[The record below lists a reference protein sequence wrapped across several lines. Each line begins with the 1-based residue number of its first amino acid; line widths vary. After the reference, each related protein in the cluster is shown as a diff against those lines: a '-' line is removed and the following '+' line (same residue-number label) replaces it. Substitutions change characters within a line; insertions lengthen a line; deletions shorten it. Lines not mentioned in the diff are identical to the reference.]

1 MTDRTSDGCCA
12 LATGSSAKRRGCVS
26 RGHADFAT
34 RRGSIV
40 VTLCAIVGLLFALTA
55 SANAAGTLTLPGG
68 PLIVSVG
75 SEGQCQ
81 SNYLNAGNNF
91 FPGEGTVG
99 DCGFFLGFPE
109 EGNPLALQKTVYG
122 FDGVEGPRLG
132 STEYTSINPGAATG
146 SGTAADPYKLIT
158 TFAVRKTETEDNY
171 VLITETTTYINGE
184 PQFTS
189 TFDVENVTGQTIP
202 GLKTAPSATLK
213 FHAIYAGD
221 LFTDNSDF
229 GTGVFLAGPP
239 RFIGGQN
246 NTTGVFGGFIETGTP
261 PWTNYQTGCWN
272 VVPEIRCPT
281 TSAPDGGIWPA
292 VRAAFGPGPVF
303 NNDVDQNLIDNA
315 VGVSW
320 DDHLS
325 SSSGLKPGETTT
337 YSITNRAQIPTSLA
351 VQPVTQTQTVGQTA
365 TITVT
370 ATDNVGTPYA
380 GRNLVYSIGG
390 SNPKSGSVT
399 TNSAGVATLS
409 YVGTAAG
416 LDTIQMYLDLGGT
429 GSQTPQDPASAA
441 QVTWRPASPTPNSSY
456 TVKTVKANS
465 DGTITIIFVPTQ
477 DGTATVEVTVPTG
490 TISRNASIAK
500 KKKCKRNQV
509 RIKGKCRP
517 KTTVSGKVTA
527 AGKAAVP
534 LKVTVK
540 ASSKVKRALAK
551 GKKVHLTAK
560 LTYKSALGG
569 APTLKTYHFTVKS
582 KKKNKKHH

>member
-1 MTDRTSDGCCA
+1 
-12 LATGSSAKRRGCVS
+12 
-26 RGHADFAT
+26 
-34 RRGSIV
+34 V
-40 VTLCAIVGLLFALTA
+40 VTLCAIVGLLCALAA
-55 SANAAGTLTLPGG
+55 SANAAGTVTLPGG

-75 SEGQCQ
+75 AEGQCQ

-91 FPGEGTVG
+91 YPGEGTVG

-109 EGNPLALQKTVYG
+109 EGNPLALGKTVYG
-122 FDGVEGPRLG
+122 FQGIAGPGLG
-132 STEYTSINPGAATG
+132 STEYTSINPGVPTG
-146 SGTAADPYKLIT
+146 SGTTADPYKLIT
-158 TFAVRKTETEDNY
+158 TFTVRKTETEDDY
-171 VLITETTTYINGE
+171 VLITETTTYVNGE

-202 GLKTAPSATLK
+202 GLKTAPPATLK

-246 NTTGVFGGFIETGTP
+246 NTTGVFGGFIENGSP
-261 PWTNYQTGCWN
+261 AWTNYETGCWD
-272 VVPEIRCPT
+272 VVPEGRCPT

-303 NNDVDQNLIDNA
+303 NNDVDPNLIDNA

-325 SSSGLKPGETTT
+325 SGLKPGETTT
-337 YSITNRAQIPTSLA
+337 YSIINRAQIPTSLS
-351 VQPVTQTQTVGQTA
+351 VQPVTQTHTVGQAA

-390 SNPKSGSVT
+390 SNPKSGSVV
-399 TNSAGVATLS
+399 TNAAGVATLS

-429 GSQTPQDPASAA
+429 GTQTPQDPASAA
-441 QVTWRPASPTPNSSY
+441 QVTWLPAPPTPNSSY
-456 TVKTVKANS
+456 TIKSIRANS
-465 DGTITIIFVPTQ
+465 DGTITIVFVPTQ
-477 DGTATVEVTVPTG
+477 DGSATLEVTVPTA

-500 KKKCKRNQV
+500 RKKCKRNQV
-509 RIKGKCRP
+509 RIKGRCRP
-517 KTTVSGKVTA
+517 KTSLSGKVSAT
-527 AGKAAVP
+527 GKAGVP
-534 LKVTVK
+534 LTLSVK
-540 ASSKVKRALAK
+540 ASGKVKRALAK
-551 GKKVHLTAK
+551 GRTVQLTAK

-569 APTLKTYHFTVKS
+569 TPTVKVFHFTVK
-582 KKKNKKHH
+582 KKRKHHHH